1 MIRYHFF
8 RSKSMKKISCLLT
21 MLVVCSSIFAMDV
34 SLGVKGDIGMNTFTQ
49 EVNVKGSGI
58 SVTTD
63 LDTNFIF
70 SGRIGVVAGFQ
81 INDLFAIEP
90 EVMFNLRNGAKFDM
104 SEDDYKV
111 ESIMTYKTLELPV
124 MFKAKFNVG
133 NGKLAV
139 GIGPQFNFL
148 IGDIHEKTTVTYD
161 GESETETDTFSAEDN
176 CMKTFSMGLAIG
188 AEYGIELG
196 AGTLV
201 VGGRLAFDLTN
212 VLDEDAMKK
221 DYENLEGIT
230 VEATMKQIQFFPSIA
245 YMIKL

>member
-1 MIRYHFF
+1 
-8 RSKSMKKISCLLT
+8 MKKISCLLII
-21 MLVVCSSIFAMDV
+21 LFVCSSIFAMDV

-58 SVTTD
+58 SVTTE

-90 EVMFNLRNGAKFDM
+90 EVMFNLRNGAKLDM
-104 SEDDYKV
+104 SEDGYKI

-139 GIGPQFNFL
+139 GIGPQLNFL
-148 IGDIHEKTTVTYD
+148 IGDINEKTTVTYN
-161 GESETETDTFSAEDN
+161 GESETKTDFSSAEEN
-176 CMKTFSMGLAIG
+176 YIKTFSMGLAIG

-221 DYENLEGIT
+221 NYENLEGIT
-230 VEATMKQIQFFPSIA
+230 VEATMQQIQFFPSIA